1 MNRKQ
6 GFSIPIDTWL
16 TDGAWRGFFREVLLD
31 SECMFHGKSV
41 ERIMRGLDRGRN
53 NGERIFSLLMMELW
67 RKEYGVHF

>member
-1 MNRKQ
+1 
-6 GFSIPIDTWL
+6 
-16 TDGAWRGFFREVLLD
+16 LLD
-31 SECMFHGKSV
+31 SGCMFHGKSV